1 MVVST
6 GMAHLVRRD
15 SSVSLPSFR
24 VSAFRRREQFP
35 GLVASW
41 GFDEGTGT
49 TARDSSEH
57 NLPLTLS
64 GSATWVAGHS
74 GGSAITNTGTGGA
87 TNANW
92 TSLSSPVTIMCWARP
107 TDLTAGTNRPLIGV
121 WSGLD
126 STTSTEIAIWAQR
139 GDFSTANVLQG
150 NVRVGGGLVTA
161 NHTALVLN
169 TWVHLALS
177 FDGST
182 IRLYRNGTEVSNFA
196 NTGSIVTGTY
206 NFLVVPSS
214 ANAQVDD
221 VRVFN
226 VALTAAQV
234 ASFMGD
240 PVAP

>member
-1 MVVST
+1 MSI
-6 GMAHLVRRD
+6 
-15 SSVSLPSFR
+15 PSFR
-24 VSAFRRREQFP
+24 VSAIRRREQFP
-35 GLVASW
+35 SLIAAW
-41 GFDEGTGT
+41 GFDEGSGT

-64 GSATWVAGHS
+64 GAVTWVTGHS
-74 GGSAITNTGTGGA
+74 GGTALANAGTGTA
-87 TNANW
+87 TRASW
-92 TSLSSPVTIMCWARP
+92 TTLSSPVTIMCWAKP

-121 WSGLD
+121 WSGTD
-126 STTSTEIAIWAQR
+126 PTTSTEIALWAQR

-169 TWVHLALS
+169 TWVHLGLA
-177 FDGST
+177 FDGTS
-182 IRLYRNGTEVSNFA
+182 IHLFRDGVEVSTVA
-196 NTGSIVTGTY
+196 NSGSITGGTY
-206 NFLVVPSS
+206 NFLVVPNA

-226 VALTAAQV
+226 ASLTAAQV
-234 ASFMGD
+234 AGFMGD